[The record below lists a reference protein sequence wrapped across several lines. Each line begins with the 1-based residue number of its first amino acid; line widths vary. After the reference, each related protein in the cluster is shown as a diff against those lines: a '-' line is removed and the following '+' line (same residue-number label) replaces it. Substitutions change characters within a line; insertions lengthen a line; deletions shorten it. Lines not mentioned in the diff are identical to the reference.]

1 MYGIADGDL
10 IRREQLVQE
19 VIRVAVVAGPAGQ
32 EQAVIGTAAYLVQE
46 GDEVHD
52 LDVGL
57 DANRLEVLLHGDGEV
72 AAGRVVATRVG
83 VGQQGDREAARVAGR
98 GEEAPGRGGVIRI
111 AGQMCIVPAHG
122 GRQVRVHG
130 C

>member
-10 IRREQLVQE
+10 VRREQLVQE
-19 VIRVAVVAGPAGQ
+19 VIRVAGVARPAGH
-32 EQAVIGTAAYLVQE
+32 EEAVRGTAAYLVQE

-72 AAGRVVATRVG
+72 AAGRVVAARVG
-83 VGQQGDREAARVAGR
+83 ITQQGDREAARVAGR
-98 GEEAPGRGGVIRI
+98 GEEVPGPGGVIRI
-111 AGQMCIVPAHG
+111 AGQMC
-122 GRQVRVHG
+122 
-130 C
+130 

>member
-10 IRREQLVQE
+10 VRREQLVQE
-19 VIRVAVVAGPAGQ
+19 VIRVAGVARPAGH

-57 DANRLEVLLHGDGEV
+57 DANGLEVLLHGDGEV
-72 AAGRVVATRVG
+72 AAGRVVAARVG
-83 VGQQGDREAARVAGR
+83 VAQQGDREAVRVAGR
-98 GEEAPGRGGVIRI
+98 GEQLLGPGRVVRI
-111 AGQMCIVPAHG
+111 AGQV
-122 GRQVRVHG
+122 
-130 C
+130 